1 LLPCDASASGVS
13 AANKKFMAVVA
24 RRQQPLRDSRFRMP
38 IEIQGVAVIG
48 G

>member
-1 LLPCDASASGVS
+1 MHRLRGAS
-13 AANKKFMAVVA
+13 AANKKFMAIVA
-24 RRQQPLRDSRFRMP
+24 RRQQPLRDNRFRMS